1 MSARRWMPF
10 LSILLAL
17 TLSSCNTGEQPGQA
31 VEKTVA
37 ALKAADG
44 QTAQKYVDYQ
54 NLLVFSMNQGGTFSK
69 DSENVKLLFS
79 KLSCKINST
88 KIDGE
93 TAVVNADITTLDMQ
107 QIFMD
112 YMSQSLS
119 LIYSTGQEQNQD
131 NAQLQAQLA
140 KIFTDIL
147 KKQDTKT
154 VTKNVDIHMAKS
166 QSNWTITL
174 DENFQDAVLGGVVK
188 AVRLINESIG
198 AQPPD

>member
-1 MSARRWMPF
+1 MFARRRVF
-10 LSILLAL
+10 LLSILLAFFL
-17 TLSSCNTGEQPGQA
+17 CSCSVGEQPGQA
-31 VEKTVA
+31 VEKTVS

-54 NLLVFSMNQGGTFSK
+54 NLLAFSMNPGGKFSQ
-69 DSENVKLLFS
+69 DGENVKLLFS

-88 KIDGE
+88 KVEGDN
-93 TAVVNADITTLDMQ
+93 AVVNADITTIDMQ
-107 QIFMD
+107 KIFLN

-119 LIYSTGQEQNQD
+119 LINSTGQEQNQD
-131 NAQLQAQLA
+131 SSALQTQLA
-140 KIFTDIL
+140 QIFTELL

-154 VTKNVDIHMAKS
+154 VTTNVDIHLVKS
-166 QSNWTITL
+166 QGNWTITL

-188 AVRLINESIG
+188 AVRLINESMN

>member
-1 MSARRWMPF
+1 MPARRWMLF
-10 LSILLAL
+10 LCILLVL
-17 TLSSCNTGEQPGQA
+17 FSSSCTSGQQPGQA
-31 VEKTVA
+31 VEKVVA

-54 NLLVFSMNQGGTFSK
+54 NLLAFSMNPGGTFSQ

-79 KLSCKINST
+79 KLSCKINAT
-88 KIDGE
+88 KVDGDN
-93 TAVVNADITTLDMQ
+93 AVVNADITTIDMQ
-107 QIFMD
+107 KIFMD

-119 LIYSTGQEQNQD
+119 LIYGTGQEQNQD
-131 NAQLQAQLA
+131 SSALQTQLA
-140 KIFTDIL
+140 QIFTGLL

-154 VTKNVDIHMAKS
+154 VTTKVDIHLVKS
-166 QSNWTITL
+166 QGNWAITL
-174 DENFQDAVLGGVVK
+174 DENFQDAILGGVVK